1 MASFMYPSCLSKTIT
16 IDDDVYKLLASLKQN
31 HGDSFTKVLRRH
43 VHKPAETAG
52 ELLDACENEA
62 PHRREIIRTTI
73 ISLAEVATGF
83 QSSAAA
89 WDYFKWWKIY
99 PLHRGIAEA
108 AADVDRELA
117 AVGQRLGEND
127 NWIAGFCRFYREP
140 VISADVAFD
149 RVTLLR
155 RILY

>member
-1 MASFMYPSCLSKTIT
+1 MIADTTFLIKFANEGALHRVGPAWIF
-16 IDDDVYKLLASLKQN
+16 LAQ
-31 HGDSFTKVLRRH
+31 
-43 VHKPAETAG
+43 
-52 ELLDACENEA
+52 
-62 PHRREIIRTTI
+62 HRREIIRTTI

-99 PLHRGIAEA
+99 PLHRGTAEA